1 MRITRALRRAADEN
15 FTRSRIGC
23 ANHLFLSLPLNCLTI
38 SGFFFCLAVLSP
50 IEASAIE
57 MNAGTARTVITPDKH
72 DGKINDIFARVL
84 TLHDGSSRL
93 VIVTYDLHSL
103 EMATAILRKRCSREL
118 GIDPSRLLLIATHSH
133 QAPLG
138 RLPENFPYQKWLANR
153 IFAAIK
159 EAIAKE
165 QGPVRVFFGWGHGYF
180 VRASGNAPTD
190 YEIQLLRVMQ
200 EEQVVAML
208 FNQPTHLIRSS
219 RSRKIGTEH
228 PGYAMD
234 EVERKL
240 PGALAMY
247 GDACGGNQWQTIPK
261 AGTDNLTLW
270 YDMNPEGRLSRT
282 LPGKYSERLEEL
294 AQIRGRQLAQVVLK
308 ISKGPMQEIT
318 GRISSK
324 MESIPLPLAPPLSHE
339 EARKLASE
347 KNIPLDIGFVCK
359 KDRSSNWIRSL
370 LKHHAEGIPFPTKTT
385 DLVLTD
391 YGFLS
396 HGSVTAPELDELCGS
411 DFVCRPEEV
420 IVARIGPMPLV
431 AMQGEVCGPIGMRI
445 KDAFRT
451 EIPIM
456 VFGYL
461 GTHNI
466 YIPTRELVRLNV
478 YQARVIQDQYGSPC
492 GWAPEVEEEMVKGVV
507 RLVRSVIEEE
517 TGK

>member
-1 MRITRALRRAADEN
+1 MNVNTPRTEPQSSSWFRTMITG
-15 FTRSRIGC
+15 GC
-23 ANHLFLSLPLNCLTI
+23 IPLDYLTI
-38 SGFFFCLAVLSP
+38 SGLLLCLAILSP
-50 IEASAIE
+50 IKASAIE
-57 MNAGTARTVITPDKH
+57 MKAGTAKTVITPDNAA
-72 DGKINDIFARVL
+72 KINDIHARVL
-84 TLHDGSSRL
+84 TLHDGTNRL

-103 EMATAILRKRCSREL
+103 EMATRILRKRCSREL
-118 GIDPSRLLLIATHSH
+118 GIDPSHLLLIATHSH

-159 EAIAKE
+159 EAITKE
-165 QGPVRVFFGWGHGYF
+165 QGPVRVFFGWGYGYF

-190 YEIQLLRVMQ
+190 YEIQLLKVLR

-208 FNQPTHLIRSS
+208 FNQPAHLLRSS
-219 RSRKIGTEH
+219 RTRKIGTEH

-247 GDACGGNQWQTIPK
+247 GDACGGNQWQTIPG

-270 YDMNPEGRLSRT
+270 YDMHPEGRLSRT
-282 LPGKYSERLEEL
+282 LPRKYADRLEEL
-294 AQIRGRQLAQVVLK
+294 AQIRGRELAQVVLK
-308 ISKGPMQEIT
+308 ISEDRMQEIT

-324 MESIPLPLAPPLSHE
+324 MESIPLPLAPPLSCE
-339 EARKLASE
+339 EARKLAADE
-347 KNIPLDIGFVCK
+347 DIPLDIGFVCK

-396 HGSVTAPELDELCGS
+396 HGSVTAPELDELCETES
-411 DFVCRPEEV
+411 AIRPEEV
-420 IVARIGPMPLV
+420 IVAKIGAMPLV
-431 AMQGEVCGPIGMRI
+431 AMQGEVCAPIGMRI

-456 VFGYL
+456 VFGYM

-466 YIPTRELVRLNV
+466 YVPTRELVRLNV
-478 YQARVIQDQYGSPC
+478 YQAKVIQEQYGSPC
-492 GWAPEVEEEMVKGVV
+492 GWAPEVEDEMVKGVV

-517 TGK
+517 AGE